1 MLIPI
6 STKKSLTYLFLPG
19 YQFEKLAALSVL
31 NDHEDIRW
39 GVYEFVMFDYMG
51 MVKQSEHPDFSLNLL
66 EDAHLSYASLIHYF
80 YRHSVT
86 SELMLSNYHKE
97 LDRGMYA

>member
-6 STKKSLTYLFLPG
+6 SSKKSLTYLFFSG
-19 YQFEKLAALSVL
+19 YQFEKLAALSIF
-31 NDHEDIRW
+31 NDHEDIRG

-51 MVKQSEHPDFSLNLL
+51 MVKQSEHPDFSLNFL
-66 EDAHLSYASLIHYF
+66 EYTHLSYASLVHYL

-86 SELMLSNYHKE
+86 GKLMVSNYKIE
-97 LDRGMYA
+97 LGFGMYA